1 MAEER
6 RSEPQSVE
14 AEISNAIVK
23 LTREWTGRGPTRAKT
38 TIVEDLVIVRLEQL
52 LLKAETKLIGL
63 DHTEAVLDMRRRFQ
77 IAMRDEMEKAVE
89 RVLNRRVQAFLSD
102 QHLDPDIAL
111 EIFVLAPPDETAA
124 AGDTSDPR
132 D

>member
-1 MAEER
+1 MAEKR
-6 RSEPQSVE
+6 RSDSLSAE

-38 TIVEDLVIVRLEQL
+38 TIVDDLVIVRLEEV
-52 LLKAETKLIGL
+52 LLKAEAKLIGT
-63 DHTEAVLDMRRRFQ
+63 DHTEAVLNMRRRFQ
-77 IAMRDEMEKAVE
+77 IAMRDAMEEAVE
-89 RVLNRRVQAFLSD
+89 RILGRKVNAFLSD

-111 EIFVLAPPDETAA
+111 EIFVLAPPDETTA